1 MLPSFECVLMA
12 SGIVGM
18 TLLLCIFVCGGIAAT
33 IYWIEDRG
41 WSPIPFAVI
50 MLASLLSLLVYLV
63 ALEMCYG

>member
-12 SGIVGM
+12 SRIVGM

-33 IYWIEDRG
+33 IHWIEDRG

-50 MLASLLSLLVYLV
+50 MLAYT
-63 ALEMCYG
+63 